1 MIAHGNSKFLQE
13 RLYEQS
19 DKYDVT
25 ICQNCGNFATNKTTC
40 NSCATDNV
48 SQIKLPYV
56 SKLVIQELNAMLIKS
71 KISVE

>member
-1 MIAHGNSKFLQE
+1 MGDGKRLYDQHGNSKFLQE

-25 ICQNCGNFATNKTTC
+25 ICQIVVILTNKTTC

-56 SKLVIQELNAMLIKS
+56 KLVIQELMLC
-71 KISVE
+71 